1 MSVFIIGFIVLVIR
15 VDITSITSTIIS
27 IIISITAGT
36 RVDIEHYNKVSI
48 ERCKTRGRG
57 IAGGFGIAYRL
68 VAYALILASI
78 SAYAISILALILG
91 RRLRSGVI

>member
-15 VDITSITSTIIS
+15 VDITS